1 MSLSFQERFKNRAN
15 FVGRKGEIDLVCTT
29 AISKPES
36 NQLFPS
42 PHPDLV
48 SNPVPKNPISPLK
61 KVPQQEPE
69 IKISQARKQTH
80 SAKPFRS
87 QISTPSSNPTKNQN
101 ITHTEDFVPYTLKDY
116 QVIKS
121 EKYYQLGGLGP
132 SNIGTDEWQARKELV
147 ERKMDFAKKVKIAN
161 ANLPPTVSKKRNEV
175 EREASKMEKAKI
187 FAMGIS
193 KPKSRGINR
202 ENPATP
208 SVLEELEKQHLEYKV
223 CVDQIKLAY
232 AD

>member
-15 FVGRKGEIDLVCTT
+15 FVGRKGEIDLVCSS

-42 PHPDLV
+42 SHANLPP
-48 SNPVPKNPISPLK
+48 NPMPRTPISPLK
-61 KVPQQEPE
+61 KPPIQDPPT
-69 IKISQARKQTH
+69 KIAQVRKQTH

-87 QISTPSSNPTKNQN
+87 QISTPTTNPIKNQN
-101 ITHTEDFVPYTLKDY
+101 ITHTEDFIPYTLKDY
-116 QVIKS
+116 QAIKS

-132 SNIGTDEWQARKELV
+132 SNVGTDEWQMRKEMV
-147 ERKMDFAKKVKIAN
+147 EKKMEFAKKVKILN
-161 ANLPPTVSKKRNEV
+161 ANLPPTVVKKKNEA
-175 EREASKMEKAKI
+175 EKEASKMERAKI
-187 FAMGIS
+187 FAMGIP
-193 KPKSRGINR
+193 KPRNKVVSR
-202 ENPATP
+202 ESPAP
-208 SVLEELEKQHLEYKV
+208 ASVLEELEKQHLEFKV